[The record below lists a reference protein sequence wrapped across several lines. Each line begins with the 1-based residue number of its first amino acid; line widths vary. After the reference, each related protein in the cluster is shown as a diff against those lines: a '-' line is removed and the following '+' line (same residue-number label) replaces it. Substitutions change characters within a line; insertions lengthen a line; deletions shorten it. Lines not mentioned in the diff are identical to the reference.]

1 MSLLEV
7 KDLEKTTADGFV
19 LNNISFTI
27 DDKGI
32 YGFFGETGSGKTLLS
47 TLICGACEADGGS
60 VIYKD
65 NDICR
70 SEKNAVAAK
79 RKIGYVPA
87 QCHFASDATLVE
99 VLDFTGRAKKVSPDK
114 RVRQIKEALS
124 LTGLEKL
131 SDVLVEALTPSE
143 KKRLAYANALIGN
156 PDVVIV
162 DEPIAII
169 DAAQKDEIK
178 NLLGMLG
185 KMKVVI
191 LFSKNANGLEGL
203 CSHVAILSGGKLA
216 AYESLDALQEK
227 LNESVSALL
236 RVRCA
241 GLSAEDLCAQL
252 VSLDGVIDVKPSG
265 TAGQILEFRLECN
278 TRDGMTTKI
287 GTAVEALGA
296 SVVSLKFSVLSLNDV
311 IEVLSAQSE
320 VE

>member
-7 KDLEKTTADGFV
+7 KELKKATADDFV
-19 LNNISFTI
+19 LDKISFTI

-32 YGFFGETGSGKTLLS
+32 YGFFGEKGCGKTLLAS
-47 TLICGACEADGGS
+47 LICGACEADGGS

-87 QCHFASDATLVE
+87 QCHFEKDATLVE

-114 RVRQIKEALS
+114 RARQIKEALS

-131 SDVLVEALTPSE
+131 SDVLIEALTPSE

-156 PDVVIV
+156 PDVVII
-162 DEPIAII
+162 DEPLAVV

-178 NLLGMLG
+178 NLLTMLG

-191 LFSKNANGLEGL
+191 LFAKNATGLEGL

-216 AYESLDALQEK
+216 AYESLEELQSK
-227 LNESVSALL
+227 LNETVSALL

-241 GLSAEDLCAQL
+241 GISDDELRGQL
-252 VSLDGVIDVKPSG
+252 ATLDGVIDVKSCG
-265 TAGQILEFRLECN
+265 STGQILEFKIECS

-287 GTAVEALGA
+287 GAMIESCGA

-311 IEVLSAQSE
+311 IEVLSAQNE